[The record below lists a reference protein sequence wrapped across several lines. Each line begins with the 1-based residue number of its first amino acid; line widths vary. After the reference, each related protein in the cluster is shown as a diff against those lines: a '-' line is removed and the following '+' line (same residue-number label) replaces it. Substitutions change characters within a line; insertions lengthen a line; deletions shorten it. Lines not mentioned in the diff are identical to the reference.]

1 MLVPSHVTEPF
12 SPAASVHMLPPAQ
25 LETHPEP
32 QLPEHEDCPAQ
43 LVVQPVPQLTLQVF
57 FDWQLN
63 VALFGGGV
71 PASAPPSFPP
81 PSEQV
86 LPD

>member
-1 MLVPSHVTEPF
+1 M
-12 SPAASVHMLPPAQ
+12 
-25 LETHPEP
+25 
-32 QLPEHEDCPAQ
+32 
-43 LVVQPVPQLTLQVF
+43 F

-63 VALFGGGV
+63 VALLGGGV

-81 PSEQV
+81 PPSEQV